1 MTQPFPDDLFL
12 TGATAPSGIECDAP
26 DLIIEGEL
34 PADLQGVYFRNGPDP
49 LHPPREGQEYHW
61 FHGDGMIQ
69 RFEFSNG
76 RVPGRIA
83 GFARKNTSWN
93 APPGNPCLAYWEIP

>member
-1 MTQPFPDDLFL
+1 MTQPFPEHDFL
-12 TGATAPSGIECDAP
+12 TGYSAPSGIECDAP

-49 LHPPREGQEYHW
+49 LYPPREGQEYHW

-69 RFEFSNG
+69 G
-76 RVPGRIA
+76 PT
-83 GFARKNTSWN
+83 KNTMCVFKPSALIN
-93 APPGNPCLAYWEIP
+93 ASSQ